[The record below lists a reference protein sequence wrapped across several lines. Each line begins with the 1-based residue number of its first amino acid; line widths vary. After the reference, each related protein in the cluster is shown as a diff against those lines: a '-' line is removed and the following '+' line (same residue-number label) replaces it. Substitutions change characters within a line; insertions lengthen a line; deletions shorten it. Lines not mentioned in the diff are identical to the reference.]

1 MTFYSNPKVD
11 EALDG
16 IRATTD
22 PDEQIALL
30 KTVQERGDQ
39 GHARR
44 FRSCTTS
51 SATSTPTR

>member
-1 MTFYSNPKVD
+1 MFYSNPKVD

-22 PDEQIALL
+22 ADEHIALL
-30 KTVQERGDQ
+30 KTVQERGDE

-44 FRSCTTS
+44 CRSSTTC